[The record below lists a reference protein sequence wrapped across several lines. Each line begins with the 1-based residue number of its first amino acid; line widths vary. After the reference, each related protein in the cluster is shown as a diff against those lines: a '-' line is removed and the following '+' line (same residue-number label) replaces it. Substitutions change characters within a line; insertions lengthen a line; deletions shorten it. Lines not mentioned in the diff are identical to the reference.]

1 MDSWSSLRLEL
12 GRNERVE
19 ERMRLRHVLILFKY
33 IFQAINIIMEIHLF
47 IGMVF
52 FGGTR
57 ARVLLL
63 FFLTSFFQFVLIF
76 RSSSFIF
83 FSLGFLNM
91 LKWVVK
97 YFFLISLYILFLLR
111 AFTFIIDIE

>member
-1 MDSWSSLRLEL
+1 MDNWSSLRLEL

-63 FFLTSFFQFVLIF
+63 FFLTSFFRFVLIL
-76 RSSSFIF
+76 RSSFIF
-83 FSLGFLNM
+83 FCLGFLNM